1 MSIALMTLARKT
13 ALPTNAKFVL
23 MALAD
28 WADDNGINCYPS
40 VYELAEYMTC
50 SERTVQRLLRE
61 LEDGGWVAVVGNA
74 QGGGSSRQ
82 YALNVPQME
91 TIAAIEHARREAEKE
106 RRRRERKSELNPF
119 AKGCQS
125 VTPDKLSPVTTAT
138 QGVTTTTLRGD
149 NCDTRGDTGVTP
161 STIDPPYIHQ
171 RSTSVVSADAPKPA
185 KPVSRAT
192 ILPDDFQPNET
203 AQRMAAEL
211 GLSLQ
216 AELAAF
222 CDHHAAKG
230 TTFKDW
236 QAGFRTWLRN
246 SAKYRQQARPGGRG
260 GAVQQIDP
268 HTPVETYAQ
277 RAARQRMEEVAPM
290 AARKAPTQRCGFAAA
305 QAFMNGGDVIDVT
318 PVHQQ
323 RIGG

>member
-1 MSIALMTLARKT
+1 MSIKLMTLARMT

-61 LEDGGWVAVVGNA
+61 LEEGNWVAVVGNA

-91 TIAAIEHARREAEKE
+91 VVAAVEHARREAEKE

-119 AKGCQS
+119 VKGCQS
-125 VTPDKLSPVTTAT
+125 VTPDKLSPVTTTTQGVTPEA
-138 QGVTTTTLRGD
+138 QGVTTTTS
-149 NCDTRGDTGVTP
+149 RGDTAVTP

-171 RSTSVVSADAPKPA
+171 RSTIVVGADAPKPA
-185 KPVSRAT
+185 KPASRAT

-203 AQRMAAEL
+203 VRQMAAEL
-211 GLSLQ
+211 GLNLQ

-222 CDHHAAKG
+222 CDHHTAKG
-230 TTFKDW
+230 TTFRDW
-236 QAGFRTWLRN
+236 QAALRTWLRN
-246 SAKYRQQARPGGRG
+246 ASKFG
-260 GAVQQIDP
+260 
-268 HTPVETYAQ
+268 Q
-277 RAARQRMEEVAPM
+277 RAVGMAPS
-290 AARKAPTQRCGFAAA
+290 RTGQQNTHKHAAA
-305 QAFMNGGDVIDVT
+305 AAAIYEGVWDE
-318 PVHQQ
+318 
-323 RIGG
+323 

>member
-1 MSIALMTLARKT
+1 MSIKLMTLARMT

-61 LEDGGWVAVVGNA
+61 LEEGNWVAVVGNA

-91 TIAAIEHARREAEKE
+91 VVAAVEHARREAEKE

-119 AKGCQS
+119 VKGCQS
-125 VTPDKLSPVTTAT
+125 VTPDKLSPVTTTTQGVTPEA
-138 QGVTTTTLRGD
+138 QGVTTTTS
-149 NCDTRGDTGVTP
+149 RGDTAVTP

-171 RSTSVVSADAPKPA
+171 RSTIVVGADAPKPA
-185 KPVSRAT
+185 KPASRAT

-203 AQRMAAEL
+203 VRQMAAEL
-211 GLSLQ
+211 GLNLQ

-222 CDHHAAKG
+222 CDHHTAKG
-230 TTFKDW
+230 TTFRDW
-236 QAGFRTWLRN
+236 QAALRTWLRN
-246 SAKYRQQARPGGRG
+246 ASKFG
-260 GAVQQIDP
+260 
-268 HTPVETYAQ
+268 Q
-277 RAARQRMEEVAPM
+277 RAASVSPSRTGQQNTH
-290 AARKAPTQRCGFAAA
+290 KHAAA
-305 QAFMNGGDVIDVT
+305 AAAIYEGVWDE
-318 PVHQQ
+318 
-323 RIGG
+323 

>member
-1 MSIALMTLARKT
+1 MSLIITPFAQLPGEVLMDNRLKPTHIRVLIALYMHQNKKRDVIWPKRKTIARLTGIHESTISRLTTELEKFGWVTKQGNTGGCGRPAAYRVHVPDHITSAYDVQVNDDGDIVAPATVADSATVVDSATVADSEQNPSEIDYLTLAKSARGKEQTNEQTNEQTIGIADNGAAAQQQIKKPPSRAT
-13 ALPTNAKFVL
+13 ALPSDF
-23 MALAD
+23 
-28 WADDNGINCYPS
+28 W
-40 VYELAEYMTC
+40 
-50 SERTVQRLLRE
+50 
-61 LEDGGWVAVVGNA
+61 
-74 QGGGSSRQ
+74 
-82 YALNVPQME
+82 
-91 TIAAIEHARREAEKE
+91 
-106 RRRRERKSELNPF
+106 
-119 AKGCQS
+119 
-125 VTPDKLSPVTTAT
+125 
-138 QGVTTTTLRGD
+138 
-149 NCDTRGDTGVTP
+149 
-161 STIDPPYIHQ
+161 
-171 RSTSVVSADAPKPA
+171 
-185 KPVSRAT
+185 
-192 ILPDDFQPNET
+192 PDDT
-203 AQRMAAEL
+203 AQRMAGEL

-216 AELAAF
+216 DELAAF

-290 AARKAPTQRCGFAAA
+290 AARKAPGQRCGFAAA

>member
-1 MSIALMTLARKT
+1 MSIKLMTLARMT

-61 LEDGGWVAVVGNA
+61 LEEGNWVAVVGNA

-91 TIAAIEHARREAEKE
+91 VVAAVEHARREAEKE

-119 AKGCQS
+119 VKGCQS
-125 VTPDKLSPVTTAT
+125 VTPDKLSPVTTTTQGVTPEA
-138 QGVTTTTLRGD
+138 QGVTTTTS
-149 NCDTRGDTGVTP
+149 RGDTAVTP

-171 RSTSVVSADAPKPA
+171 RSTIVVGADAPKPA
-185 KPVSRAT
+185 KPASRAT

-203 AQRMAAEL
+203 VRQMAAEL

-222 CDHHAAKG
+222 CDHHTAKG
-230 TTFKDW
+230 TTFRDW
-236 QAGFRTWLRN
+236 QAALRTWLRN
-246 SAKYRQQARPGGRG
+246 ASKFG
-260 GAVQQIDP
+260 
-268 HTPVETYAQ
+268 Q
-277 RAARQRMEEVAPM
+277 RAASVSPSRTGQQNTH
-290 AARKAPTQRCGFAAA
+290 KHAAA
-305 QAFMNGGDVIDVT
+305 AAAIYEGVWDE
-318 PVHQQ
+318 
-323 RIGG
+323 